1 MIKTNKDKLITLAV
15 QGEIVP
21 SQIIRTY
28 TSTWE
33 GKSKLGIG
41 VGGINYNLKI
51 GETIWGWVNGDRAEP
66 GVSSDG
72 YGSDTQKEGYRQKTG
87 VGNEVKLISGEA
99 KGSKGVIVGKHGY
112 RLPNNARHIQ
122 LHFPDDVLDRLAIG
136 DRVRVKARS
145 IGLRIEGHPEV
156 AIHSSSPELIEGI
169 NILLDGEKLVVPV
182 VREIPAELIGAGYG
196 TSAIADHIDIQT
208 CFPPDI
214 EKFGLNRLKFG
225 DLILVND
232 LLCDISRHYY
242 RGATTIG
249 IVISGP
255 SDTSGQGIGLTTI
268 LSGKNKAIKPQIDH
282 EANIKRAL
290 NLR

>member
-1 MIKTNKDKLITLAV
+1 MIKTNKDNLITLAV

-28 TSTWE
+28 TSTWD

-51 GETIWGWVNGDRAEP
+51 GEPIWGWANGDRAES

-72 YGSDTQKEGYRQKTG
+72 YGSDSQKEGYRQKTG

-122 LHFPDDVLDRLAIG
+122 LHFTDDVLDKLAIG
-136 DRVRVKARS
+136 DRIRVKARS
-145 IGLRIEGHPEV
+145 IGLKIDGHPEI
-156 AIHSSSPELIEGI
+156 AIHSSSPELIEGMGI
-169 NILLDGEKLVVPV
+169 FEEAEKITVPV
-182 VREIPAELIGAGYG
+182 VREVPADLIGAGYG
-196 TSAIADHIDIQT
+196 TSAITDHIDIQT
-208 CFPPDI
+208 CYAPDI
-214 EKFGLNRLKFG
+214 EKFALDKLKFG
-225 DLILVND
+225 DLILVKD

-268 LSGKNKAIKPQIDH
+268 MSGKNKAIKSQIDP